1 MTEAFIALM
10 ALAAMA
16 AVLWP
21 ILKRHELVD
30 NTLVEDTELG
40 EVLAKKDAALLAIDE
55 LEADFRMGNLS
66 EVDYSQLRT
75 KYDEQAMAALRSVD
89 EARGERVLSDED
101 HFDALIKAQVARRR
115 QARKPVLAVQ
125 AVASGCPSCGQR
137 LVPGAAFCAYCGTP
151 AANTCHACAAE
162 VGPDARFCAHC
173 GTALGAV
180 PAE

>member
-10 ALAAMA
+10 ALTAMA

-21 ILKRHELVD
+21 VFKRHELVD
-30 NTLVEDTELG
+30 DTLVEDTELG

-66 EVDYSQLRT
+66 ESDYSQLRT

-89 EARGERVLSDED
+89 EARGERNLVADD
-101 HFDALIKAQVARRR
+101 DFDALIESQVAQRRR
-115 QARKPVLAVQ
+115 NRRPIPAVSG
-125 AVASGCPSCGQR
+125 AASCPSCGQR
-137 LVPGAAFCAYCGTP
+137 LVPGATFCAYCGTP

-162 VGPDARFCAHC
+162 VSPDARFCAHC

-180 PAE
+180 AAE